1 MSLRKLP
8 CRSRR
13 RHRRANCR
21 ALPSV
26 NVAVSAPCVCR
37 AAPLSKLAATDV
49 MAPEAEGVEHLLCA
63 TCQQPAKLQCPRWCA
78 RKAGLCGYCWPWHAR
93 SCRCR
98 GVSGTQRRC
107 HFCQFG
113 WSGCSPAKVGP
124 RCSSAGSPLSQ
135 HFAAFRCWPS
145 PLPLPASLELGLEK
159 DLAAFCSQE
168 CFKGSWT
175 EHKKLHKPS
184 ATEGWHYCT
193 RRGQVRRGL
202 LAAVEAACCC

>member
-1 MSLRKLP
+1 MWSTCCAPRV
-8 CRSRR
+8 SS
-13 RHRRANCR
+13 
-21 ALPSV
+21 LPSC
-26 NVAVSAPCVCR
+26 SAR
-37 AAPLSKLAATDV
+37 AGA
-49 MAPEAEGVEHLLCA
+49 
-63 TCQQPAKLQCPRWCA
+63 PAKLACVA
-78 RKAGLCGYCWPWHAR
+78 TAGLGMRAVAAGEGSLEPNADGAFA
-93 SCRCR
+93 SLD
-98 GVSGTQRRC
+98 G
-107 HFCQFG
+107 
-113 WSGCSPAKVGP
+113 PAAPQPVGP
-124 RCSSAGSPLSQ
+124 RCSSAGSPPSQ

-202 LAAVEAACCC
+202 LAAVAAACCC